1 MANDAVW
8 NRFISELLDKN
19 DIVDVIS
26 SYIDVKPKGRGY
38 WALCPFHND
47 RNPSLSINREGQYF
61 HCFVCGVGGNAIR
74 FIMKYESCSFIEAV
88 ETLAKRA
95 GLEVPDR
102 SGGDDAAYER
112 KKKERQIHYDVCR
125 KAARFYHASLMS
137 EKGLAARKYLENRG
151 IGLSAV
157 RRFGM
162 GYSPDWDSLNFY
174 LKDKGFKTED
184 IHRAGVLNVTK
195 NDRAYDP
202 LSGRIIVPIVNMAG
216 NVVAFGGRI
225 FNGEDAAKYKNTV
238 VTDIFDKSKNLFAIN
253 LAKKCKQEGRLKY
266 VIIVEG
272 YMDAI
277 SLYQAGFDMT
287 VASMGTALTSEQA
300 RLVSRL
306 TKDVYICYDG
316 DKAGQAAT
324 LRGLDILKKEGL
336 NVRVMSMP
344 DEMDPDDL
352 VRKRGAEAFEKALEA
367 AVPLTDYKLECAWR
381 ESGADKVNGE
391 EKKREAFR
399 TFAKNAIAVLKP
411 LDSVEQDSY
420 LGLIRDRTGLSYDML
435 KRELVGGSSSETADD
450 SGVLD
455 GRNAVAD
462 NLLNFLTAED
472 RAMYFVLASCLMRK
486 DYAAGCAVPRTDNPF
501 FRMVADYLAEC
512 KSLGKQPVFGELYA
526 LEGID
531 AFSEELKR
539 LVSVQFN
546 DADSDAEYFADCLSE
561 LNKIRL
567 RSQIKALS
575 EAYEAE
581 KDQARKTSILV
592 ELSALTRQKTDNN

>member
-26 SYIDVKPKGRGY
+26 SYIDVKPKGRGF

-74 FIMKYESCSFIEAV
+74 FIMKYESCSFMEAV

-125 KAARFYHASLMS
+125 EAARFYHASLMS

-367 AVPLTDYKLECAWR
+367 AGPLTGYKLECAWR

-435 KRELVGGSSSETADD
+435 KRELVGGSSTETADD

-472 RAMYFVLASCLMRK
+472 RAMCFVLASCLMRK
-486 DYAAGCAVPRTDNPF
+486 DYAAGCAVPQTDNPF

>member
-74 FIMKYESCSFIEAV
+74 FIMKYESCSFMEAV

-125 KAARFYHASLMS
+125 EAARFYHASLMS

-216 NVVAFGGRI
+216 NVVAFGGRFSTARTPRNTKIPSLRI
-225 FNGEDAAKYKNTV
+225 FSTRAKTCLQ
-238 VTDIFDKSKNLFAIN
+238 S
-253 LAKKCKQEGRLKY
+253 
-266 VIIVEG
+266 
-272 YMDAI
+272 I
-277 SLYQAGFDMT
+277 SQ
-287 VASMGTALTSEQA
+287 
-300 RLVSRL
+300 
-306 TKDVYICYDG
+306 
-316 DKAGQAAT
+316 
-324 LRGLDILKKEGL
+324 
-336 NVRVMSMP
+336 
-344 DEMDPDDL
+344 
-352 VRKRGAEAFEKALEA
+352 
-367 AVPLTDYKLECAWR
+367 
-381 ESGADKVNGE
+381 
-391 EKKREAFR
+391 
-399 TFAKNAIAVLKP
+399 KNASRRG
-411 LDSVEQDSY
+411 DSN
-420 LGLIRDRTGLSYDML
+420 T
-435 KRELVGGSSSETADD
+435 
-450 SGVLD
+450 
-455 GRNAVAD
+455 
-462 NLLNFLTAED
+462 
-472 RAMYFVLASCLMRK
+472 
-486 DYAAGCAVPRTDNPF
+486 
-501 FRMVADYLAEC
+501 
-512 KSLGKQPVFGELYA
+512 
-526 LEGID
+526 
-531 AFSEELKR
+531 
-539 LVSVQFN
+539 
-546 DADSDAEYFADCLSE
+546 
-561 LNKIRL
+561 
-567 RSQIKALS
+567 
-575 EAYEAE
+575 
-581 KDQARKTSILV
+581 
-592 ELSALTRQKTDNN
+592 

>member
-74 FIMKYESCSFIEAV
+74 FIMKYESCSFMEAV

-125 KAARFYHASLMS
+125 EAARFYHASLMS

-306 TKDVYICYDG
+306 TRMFTY
-316 DKAGQAAT
+316 AT
-324 LRGLDILKKEGL
+324 TETR
-336 NVRVMSMP
+336 
-344 DEMDPDDL
+344 
-352 VRKRGAEAFEKALEA
+352 
-367 AVPLTDYKLECAWR
+367 
-381 ESGADKVNGE
+381 
-391 EKKREAFR
+391 
-399 TFAKNAIAVLKP
+399 
-411 LDSVEQDSY
+411 
-420 LGLIRDRTGLSYDML
+420 RDR
-435 KRELVGGSSSETADD
+435 
-450 SGVLD
+450 
-455 GRNAVAD
+455 
-462 NLLNFLTAED
+462 
-472 RAMYFVLASCLMRK
+472 
-486 DYAAGCAVPRTDNPF
+486 
-501 FRMVADYLAEC
+501 
-512 KSLGKQPVFGELYA
+512 
-526 LEGID
+526 
-531 AFSEELKR
+531 
-539 LVSVQFN
+539 
-546 DADSDAEYFADCLSE
+546 
-561 LNKIRL
+561 
-567 RSQIKALS
+567 
-575 EAYEAE
+575 
-581 KDQARKTSILV
+581 
-592 ELSALTRQKTDNN
+592 RQL